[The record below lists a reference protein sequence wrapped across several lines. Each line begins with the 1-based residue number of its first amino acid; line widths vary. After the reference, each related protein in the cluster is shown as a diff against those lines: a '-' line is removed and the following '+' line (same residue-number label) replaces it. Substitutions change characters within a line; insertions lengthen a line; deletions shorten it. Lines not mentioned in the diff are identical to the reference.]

1 MTSAPPPD
9 LHTAAVDYRSGD
21 DVLEAWVVTHRGD
34 ASPRPTVLV
43 CHDWSGQN
51 AGIRAVTERV
61 AGLGYTAIALDAYG
75 KGVRGDETGDNT
87 HLLTPLLA
95 DRAMLRRRLL
105 AGVELARAQRAVDP
119 TRIAAIGYCLGGL
132 CVLDLARAGA
142 AVRGVV
148 SFHGIFAPPN
158 LGPQGPIASKVL
170 VLHGWD
176 DPLAPP
182 ADVLA
187 LAAELTAAGADWQLH
202 AYGHAL
208 HAFTFPGAA
217 FPERGI
223 AYHPDADRRSWAAM
237 RAFLDEV
244 LA

>member
-1 MTSAPPPD
+1 MSSAPTPD
-9 LHTAAVDYRSGD
+9 LRTASVDYRCGD
-21 DVLEAWVVTHRGD
+21 DVLEAYVVTHADG
-34 ASPRPTVLV
+34 SPRPTVLV

-51 AGIRAVTERV
+51 GGIRAIAERV
-61 AGLGYTAIALDAYG
+61 AALGYTAVALDNYG
-75 KGVRGDETGDNT
+75 KGVRGAETADNT

-95 DRAMLRRRLL
+95 DRALLRRRLL
-105 AGVELARAQRAVDP
+105 AGVDFARTQAAVDP
-119 TRIAAIGYCLGGL
+119 ERVAAIGYCFGGL

-142 AVRGVV
+142 PLRGVV
-148 SFHGIFAPPN
+148 SFHGIFAPPS
-158 LGPQGPIASKVL
+158 LGPQGPIASRVL

-176 DPLAPP
+176 DPLAQP

-202 AYGHAL
+202 AYGHTL

-217 FPERGI
+217 SPEKGL
-223 AYHPDADRRSWAAM
+223 AYHADAERRSWAAM
-237 RAFLDEV
+237 RAFLAEV